1 MNSIAA
7 KVYNKMLLHR
17 IQPHIDPILSW
28 TQAGF
33 RKSRS
38 TLSNILALRRII
50 EGIRLKNIPLTM
62 VFVDFCKAFDSINRD
77 QMFKILEAYGIP
89 NEIIN
94 AIKVIYK
101 DNIAAVITPT
111 GLTEFFRVL
120 SGIFQGDTLA
130 PFLFIIVIDYVLRK
144 TYRACPGA
152 GIDLVPRRG
161 SRQPATHLGDLSYA
175 DDVTLLSYY
184 RDKAQELLHSLEQ
197 AASQVGLLVNA
208 DKTKVMSIN
217 NSTTPQ
223 LVTASNT
230 PLKDSHTFKY
240 LGSLVPDSYKDFKQR
255 KAQAWSAMAKLDR
268 VWKSNISRKCKL
280 HFFQASVESI
290 LLYGAETW
298 TFTQEMENRVNGC
311 YTRLLRKAL
320 NVRWQDHLTNQELY
334 QNLPKLSTKIRA
346 RRLRFAG
353 HCARALDQPVSKCL
367 FWTPQNGHISRGR
380 PRITYTHN
388 LLNDTN
394 QQETNELLT
403 LMQDRES
410 WNDLIDNLPTDEHMI
425 NPPTGDR

>member
-1 MNSIAA
+1 MIENKTKKLEEKYIHNKHSEAWKIIREISGGSDTPLRISTLGSAAQNKDNWQKHFSELLGNISQPPGESFEPIVRIIDTELPINTSSFTMDELDNALGKSKSNAVGPDNIPLEIWKSEMFKSKLLQLCNRTYVDNNLKPKEWSKSNIVPIHKKGSKGDPSNYRGISLNSIAA

-230 PLKDSHTFKY
+230 PSKIQI
-240 LGSLVPDSYKDFKQR
+240 P
-255 KAQAWSAMAKLDR
+255 
-268 VWKSNISRKCKL
+268 SNIS
-280 HFFQASVESI
+280 V
-290 LLYGAETW
+290 
-298 TFTQEMENRVNGC
+298 
-311 YTRLLRKAL
+311 
-320 NVRWQDHLTNQELY
+320 
-334 QNLPKLSTKIRA
+334 P
-346 RRLRFAG
+346 
-353 HCARALDQPVSKCL
+353 
-367 FWTPQNGHISRGR
+367 
-380 PRITYTHN
+380 
-388 LLNDTN
+388 
-394 QQETNELLT
+394 
-403 LMQDRES
+403 
-410 WNDLIDNLPTDEHMI
+410 
-425 NPPTGDR
+425 